1 MLAPHQGLQFW
12 LCTQP
17 TDMRK
22 SFDGLTALVK
32 NQLNANPSSGQGFI
46 FINRKRTYLK
56 CLYFEAGGYCLWC
69 KRLEQGQFALL
80 NASVTGKVALT
91 KTEFSALIEGL
102 DVVIKRRRKRYILGD
117 EKAILPQE

>member
-1 MLAPHQGLQFW
+1 MLTPHHGLRFW

-22 SFDGLTALVK
+22 SFDGLAALVTNHLK
-32 NQLNANPSSGQGFI
+32 DNPASGQGFI

-69 KRLEQGQFALL
+69 KRLEQGQFAALGSL
-80 NASVTGKVALT
+80 HEGKLALSA
-91 KTEFSALIEGL
+91 TEFSALVEGL
-102 DVVIKRRRKRYILGD
+102 DVVIQRRRKRYALRRV
-117 EKAILPQE
+117 